1 MFFWPRI
8 AFSISP
14 LSLGRIPQNEIK
26 THNVT
31 VDCVLRD
38 SPVVLIARV
47 VPSSV
52 GVLTLTE
59 TEYHPNNQRP
69 PPGKRRFKHRILPE
83 KTFCWHGRMSLLID
97 KRRLIPSVCE
107 IWLLGGG
114 WHGHHGG
121 LLASY
126 WIGDLHLLSQICLLG
141 GLLVR
146 ERWRLQACLCSSS
159 ITETDFEFVTLM
171 NQGWALGEL
180 QS

>member
-14 LSLGRIPQNEIK
+14 LSLGRIPQNDIM

-38 SPVVLIARV
+38 SPVVLISLV

-69 PPGKRRFKHRILPE
+69 LPPPPGKRRFKQRDSPGKDVLLA
-83 KTFCWHGRMSLLID
+83 THGRMSLLID
-97 KRRLIPSVCE
+97 KRRLITSVCE
-107 IWLLGGG
+107 IWLLLGG

-171 NQGWALGEL
+171 N
-180 QS
+180 

>member
-1 MFFWPRI
+1 MHSTLKWFFGHGL
-8 AFSISP
+8 SESLSP
-14 LSLGRIPQNEIK
+14 LSLGRIPQNDIK

-38 SPVVLIARV
+38 SPVVLISPVV

-69 PPGKRRFKHRILPE
+69 LPPPPGKRRFKHRILPE
-83 KTFCWHGRMSLLID
+83 KTFCWRLMEEWACSSTKGVSSL
-97 KRRLIPSVCE
+97 VCVRYGCWE
-107 IWLLGGG
+107 GG

-126 WIGDLHLLSQICLLG
+126 WIGDLHLLSQICLGG

-159 ITETDFEFVTLM
+159 I
-171 NQGWALGEL
+171 
-180 QS
+180 